1 MIMSCSFEI
10 FLDRVSRW
18 KRVSADSYLLSLCSD
33 GLHRKGVYITHI
45 VVVLFKKKKK
55 DIFHL
60 YGCRHLQQK
69 ISSIIHKELTRD
81 IEVYSECQKLIKP
94 SRLSTFN
101 PPPNTLPFHL

>member
-45 VVVLFKKKKK
+45 VVVLFKKK
-55 DIFHL
+55 
-60 YGCRHLQQK
+60 RK
-69 ISSIIHKELTRD
+69 IYFTSMDAGTYNER
-81 IEVYSECQKLIKP
+81 P
-94 SRLSTFN
+94 R
-101 PPPNTLPFHL
+101 P

>member
-45 VVVLFKKKKK
+45 VVVL
-55 DIFHL
+55 L
-60 YGCRHLQQK
+60 
-69 ISSIIHKELTRD
+69 
-81 IEVYSECQKLIKP
+81 
-94 SRLSTFN
+94 
-101 PPPNTLPFHL
+101 